1 MCNSFQ
7 ALDNEYF
14 LKEVLQGDPLQ
25 MQSLIKKLRRFG
37 TLESGCN
44 TQVYVQ
50 YSPLKKI

>member
-1 MCNSFQ
+1 MTRTAST
-7 ALDNEYF
+7 NEIID
-14 LKEVLQGDPLQ
+14 Q
-25 MQSLIKKLRRFG
+25 KLRRFG